1 MAEGTQKSGLN
12 DLIGKQLEQLDS
24 LPDIGLL
31 FIILILI
38 SVLTQIASNAATASM
53 LLPIIRDLAIKL
65 NVSVY
70 SFFKLTNY
78 LAILFVRKTLST
90 SCCPLH

>member
-65 NVSVY
+65 NVS
-70 SFFKLTNY
+70 FFPSLK
-78 LAILFVRKTLST
+78 
-90 SCCPLH
+90 